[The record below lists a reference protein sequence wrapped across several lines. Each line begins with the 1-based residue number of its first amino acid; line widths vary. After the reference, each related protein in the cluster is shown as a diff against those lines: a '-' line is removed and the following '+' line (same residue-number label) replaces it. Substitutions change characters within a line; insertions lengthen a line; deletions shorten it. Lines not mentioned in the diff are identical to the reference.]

1 MKQLPLILLLAGC
14 WSTASFGGIFDD
26 TEARQMI
33 TDLKKQNQ
41 EQDAK
46 SQAQQE
52 RLGKLETQLKNLRII
67 ELFNQPDA
75 TRDEVKQLR
84 GQLEVLNHQIEA
96 TQKRQKDFYVDLD
109 SRVRQLEPG
118 GGGNSTDKPAE
129 PAATVAPQPELPQG
143 KPVIVKPQDKQAAA
157 SADTKQGGNE
167 TVNYDNA
174 LGSYKAG
181 KYEDAIRSFSVFLK
195 TYPESKLAA
204 NALYWIGMSQS
215 AMRDY
220 KTAIGTQQKLISLFP
235 DGSKA
240 PDAMLN
246 IGMNQLELDDK
257 KAAKKTFA
265 DLIAKYPIAPAADK
279 ARRLQQ
285 NLK

>member
-1 MKQLPLILLLAGC
+1 MKRLPLILLLATC
-14 WSTASFGGIFDD
+14 WSTPSFAGIFDD

-33 TDLKKQNQ
+33 GDLKKQNQ

-46 SQAQQE
+46 SQALQE

-67 ELFNQPDA
+67 ELFNQLEA

-84 GQLEVLNHQIEA
+84 GQLEVLNHQIET

-118 GGGNSTDKPAE
+118 GGSGADKPAE
-129 PAATVAPQPELPQG
+129 QPAATTQPELPQG
-143 KPVIVKPQDKQAAA
+143 KPVVVKPQDKQAATA
-157 SADTKQGGNE
+157 TDTKQNGNE

-240 PDAMLN
+240 PDALLN